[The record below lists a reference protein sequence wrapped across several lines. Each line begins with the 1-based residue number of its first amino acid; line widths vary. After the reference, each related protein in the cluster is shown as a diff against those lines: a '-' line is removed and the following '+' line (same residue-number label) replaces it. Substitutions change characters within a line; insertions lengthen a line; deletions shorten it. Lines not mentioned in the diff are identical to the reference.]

1 MTASDWIS
9 LAGVVVSIL
18 VPSLG
23 FVYATLRNR
32 LNEANNRITAIGEK
46 LDDCRLDLA
55 AFKLQVAKEYASVDH
70 LQEVERRILDGFKEL
85 KADLKSGLEML
96 GKQLAEHRAEERK

>member
-1 MTASDWIS
+1 MNASDWIA
-9 LAGVVVSIL
+9 LAGVAVSIL
-18 VPSLG
+18 GPVFG
-23 FVYATLRNR
+23 FVYATLRSR
-32 LNEANNRITAIGEK
+32 ISEANARITAIGSK
-46 LDDCRLDLA
+46 LDTVQLGLE